1 MQVPLSSPDI
11 TQREIDAVVNVMKSG
26 QLALGPEMRG
36 FEQAIAEYSE
46 KKHAISVNSG
56 TSGLYLCMKALD
68 IGPGD
73 EVITTPFTFIATIN
87 CIIQAGGKPVMVDI
101 DPVNYNIDPAKIEE
115 KITPATKAIE
125 PVIVFGNPAGID
137 QVCDIA
143 KKHNLAVIEDS
154 CEALGTE
161 YKGKKAGTF
170 GDAGLYAFYPNKQ
183 ITTGEGGI
191 IITDD
196 DKLAELCISM
206 RNQGRGAGGGWLAH
220 ERVGYNYRM
229 ADINACIGRVQMTRL
244 EEFKAKRK
252 KAAAYYQNILADEK
266 RIHVPKEPE
275 DTDMSW
281 FVFVIRLADNYEQEH
296 KNALIQMLNE
306 RGCGASNYFPPVH
319 LQPFMI
325 ADYGCKKGDFPV
337 TEFVAQRTLAIPFF
351 NNLSREQMDYVK
363 KTLSECLDEID
374 TGPLSSS
381 KTPFPPAQ

>member
-56 TSGLYLCMKALD
+56 TSGLYLCMKALG

-87 CIIQAGGKPVMVDI
+87 CIIQAGAKPVMVDI

-137 QVCDIA
+137 EVCDIA

-154 CEALGTE
+154 CEALGTV

-191 IITDD
+191 IVTDD

-244 EEFKAKRK
+244 GEFKEKRK
-252 KAAAYYQNILADEK
+252 KAAQYYQQILADEK
-266 RIHVPKEPE
+266 RINVPQEPE
-275 DTDMSW
+275 GADMSW
-281 FVFVIRLADNYEQEH
+281 FVFVIRLADNYGQEH

-325 ADYGCKKGDFPV
+325 ADYGYKKGDFPV
-337 TEFVAQRTLAIPFF
+337 TEFVSQRTLAIPFF

-374 TGPLSSS
+374 AGLLGSG
-381 KTPFPPAQ
+381 KAPFPPAQ